1 MLTNAASGGRP
12 RPRIGGVK
20 TNPERE
26 LKLAGDDV
34 RFADLGGE
42 PIADRSFVST
52 YHDTPDL
59 RLAASG
65 ITLRHRVE
73 GSTGAWQLKLPQA
86 DSRLEVEV
94 KASSG
99 VVPKRILSLLH
110 AHLRSQGL
118 QPVAALRT
126 ERSGVRMREGGD
138 GLVEVVRDSVV
149 VLEGG
154 SGTRSFEDLELEL
167 LSGPPSALRNVE
179 RRLRG
184 AGAAD
189 GDGRPKVF
197 RALGI
202 SSPDR
207 RLPSPD
213 SAADRLAAVIGE
225 QYRAIM
231 ANDPGT
237 RLGVD
242 PEHLH
247 RHRVAVRRLRAIL
260 RAAAPMLDPQWTGEL
275 RAELGLL
282 GRALGPVRD
291 LDVLIDHLGRS
302 AAALG
307 DPDEAVAEPL
317 LMALAAERELAR
329 KALMRALSSDRYMRL
344 LDRVEAAAARPAVNR
359 PELDLSDLAA
369 REARRLA
376 RRAAR
381 VGVDAPD
388 AELHALRIKVKR
400 ARYAAELANPG
411 ARRWARMLD
420 RLRDLQD
427 VLGAHQDAC
436 TAELQLREL
445 AARGT
450 DPPVHIAA
458 GRLIERERVR
468 RAETRRA
475 YPDAWGRYRRAAR
488 RAFG

>member
-1 MLTNAASGGRP
+1 
-12 RPRIGGVK
+12 VK

-34 RFADLGGE
+34 RFTDLRGE

-52 YHDTPDL
+52 YHDTPGL

-73 GSTGAWQLKLPQA
+73 GSTGAWQLKLPQEG
-86 DSRLEVEV
+86 SRLEVEV
-94 KASSG
+94 GGSSSA
-99 VVPKRILSLLH
+99 VPKRILSLLH
-110 AHLRSQGL
+110 AHLRSEAL

-126 ERSGVRMREGGD
+126 ERSGVRVRDGGD

-154 SGTRSFEDLELEL
+154 AETRAFEELELEL
-167 LSGPPSALRNVE
+167 LSGPVSALRHVE

-184 AGAAD
+184 AGASD

-202 SSPDR
+202 SRPER
-207 RLPSPD
+207 RLPPPSA
-213 SAADRLAAVIGE
+213 AADRLAAVIGD

-237 RLGVD
+237 RLGAD

-260 RAAAPMLDPQWTGEL
+260 RAAAPMLDAEWTREL
-275 RAELGLL
+275 RTELGLL

-317 LMALAAERELAR
+317 LVGLAAERELAR
-329 KALMRALSSDRYMRL
+329 KTLMRALSSDRYMRL

-359 PELDLSDLAA
+359 PEIELADLAA
-369 REARRLA
+369 REARRLKRGA
-376 RRAAR
+376 VLIRADSA
-381 VGVDAPD
+381 D
-388 AELHALRIKVKR
+388 AELHALRIRVKR
-400 ARYAAELANPG
+400 TRYAAELANPG
-411 ARRWARMLD
+411 GKRWGEMLE

-427 VLGAHQDAC
+427 ILGSHQDAC
-436 TAELQLREL
+436 TAELRLREL

-450 DPPVHIAA
+450 DAPVHIAA
-458 GRLIERERVR
+458 GRLIERERAR
-468 RAETRRA
+468 RAETRA
-475 YPDAWGRYRRAAR
+475 AFPDAWTSYRRAAR
-488 RAFG
+488 RAFR